1 MEEKEEKLLKLLED
15 LIPTALQY
23 GKMLIVAIVMLVVGF
38 WIIKKAVK
46 GIKKI
51 MSNKK
56 VDNTLAPFIISL
68 ADIAMKTLLIVST
81 ISYVGIPMTSFV
93 AILGAAGLAIGM
105 AFSGT
110 LQNFAGGVIILVF
123 KPFKVGDFIE
133 AQGYSGTVKEIQIFT
148 TILTT
153 GDNKTIIIPNGGLST
168 GSLTNYSTQE
178 TRRIDLTFGIGYND
192 DIDKAYAA
200 IKAVIDRNDKILKDP
215 APFMAVSNLGASS
228 VDIVCRLWVDSSD
241 YWAVNFYMNEFV
253 KKEFDKQNISIPYP
267 QQDIHIYNN

>member
-1 MEEKEEKLLKLLED
+1 MQEKIMELLES

-23 GKMLIVAIVMLVVGF
+23 GKMLVVAILMLVVGF

-51 MSNKK
+51 MANRKI
-56 VDNTLAPFIISL
+56 DNTLAPFIISL

-81 ISYVGIPMTSFV
+81 ITYVGIPMTSFV

-110 LQNFAGGVIILVF
+110 LQNFAGGVIILIF

-133 AQGYSGTVKEIQIFT
+133 AQGYAGVVKEIQIFT

-178 TRRIDLTFGIGYND
+178 TRRVDFTFGIGYND
-192 DIDKAYAA
+192 DIDKTYAA
-200 IKAVIDRNDKILKDP
+200 IKAVIDRKETILKDP
-215 APFMAVSNLGASS
+215 APFMAVSNLGESS
-228 VDIVCRLWVDSSD
+228 VDIVCRIWVKSAD
-241 YWAVNFYMNEFV
+241 YWDVFFYMNEFV
-253 KKEFDKQNISIPYP
+253 KKEFDKENISIPFP
-267 QQDIHIYNN
+267 QRDIHIYNN